1 MEKWLENRSKEGRKM
16 GNLFKIAVRNLRRYK
31 RRTLLTASL
40 VMIGV
45 IFVLLYISV
54 SGSFKN
60 MMVGQITDSMLGHL
74 EVHRKGYLASIDNLP
89 LNLNLNPQAFKKLA
103 DILKGQ
109 PEVEA
114 FSPRI
119 KFGGMFSTFVETTNI
134 RLNGISPDQEFKTI
148 PLLPSRII
156 GGQKTLNKGE
166 ILVPDLLARGM
177 KVNVGDTIVIVATNK
192 DGSVNG
198 KQFKVSGVLESVSG
212 PGGRD
217 GYIHIEDAMET
228 LRMEE
233 MEISEVALRLRDFGQ
248 LNPFSKKLEGLLSGE
263 VNKEGKPIF
272 EVHTW
277 EKLSPF
283 YNIARMID
291 VMSFFIK
298 LMLIAVVLISI
309 MNVMIMAVYERIR
322 EIGTI
327 AAIGTLPGKILS
339 MFLVEGFCLGATGA
353 LAGNIL
359 GIIIILVLNRIGITF
374 DFGLQK
380 GLVLSAT
387 IAPGDVLM
395 ISLIVILI
403 SVVASLQ
410 PAFKASRM
418 EPIKALRHV

>member
-1 MEKWLENRSKEGRKM
+1 M
-16 GNLFKIAVRNLRRYK
+16 GNLFKIAFRNLLRYK

-40 VMIGV
+40 VTIGV
-45 IFVLLYISV
+45 VFVLLFISI

-60 MMVGQITDSMLGHL
+60 MMVGQMTDSMLGHL

-89 LNLNLNPQAFKKLA
+89 LNLNLKLQAYQKLEG
-103 DILKGQ
+103 ILKQ
-109 PEVEA
+109 EPEVEA

-134 RLNGISPDQEFKTI
+134 RLNGVYPDREFKTV
-148 PLLPSRII
+148 PLLPSRLTN
-156 GGQKTLNKGE
+156 GTKKTLEKGE
-166 ILVPDLLARGM
+166 IWIPELMSKSM
-177 KVNVGDTIVIVATNK
+177 KVNVGDTVVIIATNK

-198 KQFKVSGVLESVSG
+198 KQFKVGGVLESITG

-217 GYIHIEDAMET
+217 GYIHLEDAMEV

-233 MEISEVALRLRDFGQ
+233 MEVSEVAIRLKNFGR
-248 LNPFSKKLEGLLSGE
+248 LHTFSSKLDGLLSGE
-263 VNKEGKPIF
+263 VNKQGNPIY

-291 VMSFFIK
+291 LMAFFIK
-298 LMLIAVVLISI
+298 LMLIAVVLVSI

-339 MFLVEGFCLGATGA
+339 MFVLEGLFLGTMGA
-353 LAGNIL
+353 LAGDLIGL
-359 GIIIILVLNRIGITF
+359 VIILILNRVGITF
-374 DFGLQK
+374 DFGRET

-387 IAPGDVLM
+387 IGPMDVVI
-395 ISLIVILI
+395 ISLIVIFI

-410 PAFKASRM
+410 PAYKASRM

>member
-1 MEKWLENRSKEGRKM
+1 LS
-16 GNLFKIAVRNLRRYK
+16 RYK

-40 VMIGV
+40 VTIGV
-45 IFVLLYISV
+45 VFVLLFISI

-60 MMVGQITDSMLGHL
+60 MMIGQMTDSMLGHL
-74 EVHRKGYLASIDNLP
+74 EIHRKGYLASIDNLP
-89 LNLNLNPQAFKKLA
+89 LNLNLKLQAYQKLEG
-103 DILKGQ
+103 ILKKEA
-109 PEVEA
+109 EVEA

-119 KFGGMFSTFVETTNI
+119 KFGGMFSSFVETTNI
-134 RLNGISPDQEFKTI
+134 RLNGVYPDLEFKTV
-148 PLLPSRII
+148 PLLTSRITK
-156 GGQKTLNKGE
+156 GAKSLNRGE
-166 ILVPDLLARGM
+166 ILIPDLLSTGM
-177 KVNVGDTIVIVATNK
+177 KVNVGDTVVVIATNK

-198 KQFKVSGVLESVSG
+198 KQFKVTGILESVTG

-217 GYIHIEDAMET
+217 GYIHFDDAMDV

-233 MEISEVALRLRDFGQ
+233 MEVSEVAIRLKHFNRLHSFAE
-248 LNPFSKKLEGLLSGE
+248 KLEILLSGE
-263 VNKEGKPIF
+263 VNKQGKPIYD
-272 EVHTW
+272 VSTW

-291 VMSFFIK
+291 VMAFFIK
-298 LMLIAVVLISI
+298 LMLIAVVLVSI

-339 MFLVEGFCLGATGA
+339 MFVLEGLFLGTMGA
-353 LAGNIL
+353 LVGDLI
-359 GIIIILVLNRIGITF
+359 GVIIILILNRVGITF
-374 DFGLQK
+374 DFGRQT

-387 IAPGDVLM
+387 IAPLDVLI
-395 ISLIVILI
+395 ISIIVIFI

-410 PAFKASRM
+410 PAYKASKM

>member
-1 MEKWLENRSKEGRKM
+1 M
-16 GNLFKIAVRNLRRYK
+16 GNLFKIAIRNLRRYK

-40 VMIGV
+40 VTIGV
-45 IFVLLYISV
+45 VFVLLFISI

-60 MMVGQITDSMLGHL
+60 MMIGQMTDSMLGHL

-89 LNLNLNPQAFKKLA
+89 LNLNLKMQAYKKMEG
-103 DILKGQ
+103 ILNQQ

-134 RLNGISPDQEFKTI
+134 RLNGVYPDRELKTV
-148 PLLPSRII
+148 PLLPSRVTN
-156 GGQKTLNKGE
+156 GSNKTLEKGE
-166 ILVPDLLARGM
+166 IWIPELMSKSM
-177 KVNVGDTIVIVATNK
+177 KVNIGDTVVIVATNK

-198 KQFKVSGVLESVSG
+198 KQFKVSGVLESITG

-233 MEISEVALRLRDFGQ
+233 MEISEVAIRLKDFSR
-248 LNPFSKKLEGLLSGE
+248 LHTFSDKLEGILSE
-263 VNKEGKPIF
+263 EMNKQGKPIY

-339 MFLVEGFCLGATGA
+339 MFLVEGFCLGAMGA
-353 LAGNIL
+353 VAGNIL
-359 GIIIILVLNRIGITF
+359 GIVIILILNRFGITF
-374 DFGLQK
+374 DFGRQT
-380 GLVLSAT
+380 GLVLHAT
-387 IAPGDVLM
+387 IASSDVLV
-395 ISLIVILI
+395 ISLIVIFI

-418 EPIKALRHV
+418 EPINALRHV

>member
-1 MEKWLENRSKEGRKM
+1 MS
-16 GNLFKIAVRNLRRYK
+16 NLSKIAIRNLLRYK

-40 VMIGV
+40 VTIGV
-45 IFVLLYISV
+45 VFVLLFISI

-60 MMVGQITDSMLGHL
+60 MMIGQMTDSMLGHL

-89 LNLNLNPQAFKKLA
+89 LNLNLKLQAYQKLEG
-103 DILKGQ
+103 ILKQQ

-134 RLNGISPDQEFKTI
+134 RLNGVYPDQEFKTV
-148 PLLPSRII
+148 PLLPSRLTN
-156 GGQKTLNKGE
+156 GTKKTLEKGE
-166 ILVPDLLARGM
+166 IWIPDLMSKSM
-177 KVNVGDTIVIVATNK
+177 KVNLGDMVVIIATNK

-198 KQFKVSGVLESVSG
+198 KQFKVSGVLESVTG

-217 GYIHIEDAMET
+217 GYIHLEDAMEV
-228 LRMEE
+228 LRMGE
-233 MEISEVALRLRDFGQ
+233 MEVSEVAIRLKNFGQ
-248 LNPFSKKLEGLLSGE
+248 LHAFSDKLEGLLSGE
-263 VNKEGKPIF
+263 VNKQGKPIF

-291 VMSFFIK
+291 VMAFFIK
-298 LMLIAVVLISI
+298 LMLIAVVLVSI

-339 MFLVEGFCLGATGA
+339 MFVLEGLFLGTMGA
-353 LAGNIL
+353 LAGDLIGL
-359 GIIIILVLNRIGITF
+359 VIILILNRVGITF
-374 DFGLQK
+374 DFGRQT

-387 IAPGDVLM
+387 IAPSDVLM
-395 ISLIVILI
+395 ISVIVIFI

-410 PAFKASRM
+410 PAYKASKM

>member
-1 MEKWLENRSKEGRKM
+1 M
-16 GNLFKIAVRNLRRYK
+16 GNLFKIAIRNLRRYK

-40 VMIGV
+40 VTIGV
-45 IFVLLYISV
+45 VFVLLFISI

-60 MMVGQITDSMLGHL
+60 MMIGQMTDSMLGHL

-89 LNLNLNPQAFKKLA
+89 LNLNLKMQAYKKMEG
-103 DILKGQ
+103 ILNQQ

-134 RLNGISPDQEFKTI
+134 RLNGVYPDREFKAV
-148 PLLPSRII
+148 PLLPSRVTN
-156 GGQKTLNKGE
+156 GGGKSLEKGE
-166 ILVPDLLARGM
+166 IWIPELMSKSM
-177 KVNVGDTIVIVATNK
+177 KVNVGDTVVIIATNK

-198 KQFKVSGVLESVSG
+198 KQFKVAGVLESITG

-217 GYIHIEDAMET
+217 GYIHIEDAMEV

-233 MEISEVALRLRDFGQ
+233 MEVSEVAIRLKDFSR
-248 LNPFSKKLEGLLSGE
+248 LHSFSDKLEGLLSGE
-263 VNKEGKPIF
+263 LNKQGKPIY

-291 VMSFFIK
+291 IMAFFIK
-298 LMLIAVVLISI
+298 LMLIAIVLTSI

-339 MFLVEGFCLGATGA
+339 MFVVEGFSLGLLGVI
-353 LAGNIL
+353 AGNVL
-359 GIIIILVLNRIGITF
+359 GMIIIVIVNLSKITF
-374 DFGLQK
+374 SFGRQT
-380 GLVLSAT
+380 GLILSAKV
-387 IAPGDVLM
+387 APMDMLVV
-395 ISLIVILI
+395 SLIVIVI
-403 SVVASLQ
+403 SVIASLQ

>member
-1 MEKWLENRSKEGRKM
+1 M
-16 GNLFKIAVRNLRRYK
+16 GNLFKIAFRNLLRYK

-40 VMIGV
+40 VTIGV
-45 IFVLLYISV
+45 VFVLLFISI

-60 MMVGQITDSMLGHL
+60 MMVGQMTDSMLGHL

-89 LNLNLNPQAFKKLA
+89 LNLNLKLQAYQKLEG
-103 DILKGQ
+103 ILKQQ

-134 RLNGISPDQEFKTI
+134 RLNGVYPDAEFKTV
-148 PLLPSRII
+148 PLLTSRITK
-156 GGQKTLNKGE
+156 GAKALNKGE
-166 ILVPDLLARGM
+166 ILIPDLLSTGM
-177 KVNVGDTIVIVATNK
+177 KVNVGDTVVVVATNK

-198 KQFKVSGVLESVSG
+198 KQFKVGGVLESITG

-217 GYIHIEDAMET
+217 GYIHIEDAKEV

-233 MEISEVALRLRDFGQ
+233 MEISEVAIRLKNFGQ
-248 LNPFSKKLEGLLSGE
+248 LHAFSDKLEKLLSGE
-263 VNKEGKPIF
+263 VNKQGKPIYD
-272 EVHTW
+272 VSTW

-291 VMSFFIK
+291 VMAFFIK
-298 LMLIAVVLISI
+298 LMLIAVVLVSI

-339 MFLVEGFCLGATGA
+339 MFVLEGLFLGTIGA
-353 LAGNIL
+353 LAGDLIGLIVIL
-359 GIIIILVLNRIGITF
+359 ILNRVGITF
-374 DFGLQK
+374 DFGRQT

-387 IAPGDVLM
+387 IAPSDVLM
-395 ISLIVILI
+395 ISMIVIFI
-403 SVVASLQ
+403 SVVGSLQ

>member
-1 MEKWLENRSKEGRKM
+1 MR
-16 GNLFKIAVRNLRRYK
+16 NLSKIAIRNLSRYK

-40 VMIGV
+40 VTIGV
-45 IFVLLYISV
+45 VFVLLFISI

-60 MMVGQITDSMLGHL
+60 MMVGQMTDSMLGHL

-89 LNLNLNPQAFKKLA
+89 LNLNLKLQAYRKLEE
-103 DILKGQ
+103 ILKQQ

-134 RLNGISPDQEFKTI
+134 RLNGVYPDPEFKTV
-148 PLLPSRII
+148 PLLTSRITK
-156 GGQKTLNKGE
+156 GAKTLNKGE
-166 ILVPDLLARGM
+166 ILIPDLLSTGM
-177 KVNVGDTIVIVATNK
+177 KVNVGDTVVVIATNK

-217 GYIHIEDAMET
+217 GYIHFDDAMDV

-233 MEISEVALRLRDFGQ
+233 MEVSEVAIRLKHFNRLHSFAE
-248 LNPFSKKLEGLLSGE
+248 KLESLLSGE
-263 VNKEGKPIF
+263 VNKQRKPIYD
-272 EVHTW
+272 VSTW

-298 LMLIAVVLISI
+298 LMLIAVVLVSI

-339 MFLVEGFCLGATGA
+339 MFVLEGLFLGTMGA
-353 LAGNIL
+353 LAGDLIGLIVIL
-359 GIIIILVLNRIGITF
+359 ILNRVGITF
-374 DFGLQK
+374 DFGRQT
-380 GLVLSAT
+380 GLVLSTT
-387 IAPGDVLM
+387 IGPMDVLM
-395 ISLIVILI
+395 ISIIVIFI

-410 PAFKASRM
+410 PAYKASKM
-418 EPIKALRHV
+418 EPIIALRHV

>member
-1 MEKWLENRSKEGRKM
+1 MR
-16 GNLFKIAVRNLRRYK
+16 NLFKIAIRNLLRYK

-40 VMIGV
+40 VTIGV
-45 IFVLLYISV
+45 VFVLLFISI

-60 MMVGQITDSMLGHL
+60 MMIGQMTDSMLGHL

-89 LNLNLNPQAFKKLA
+89 LNLNLRAQAYKKL
-103 DILKGQ
+103 DDLLSKQ
-109 PEVEA
+109 SEVEA

-134 RLNGISPDQEFKTI
+134 RLNGVYPDREFKTV
-148 PLLPSRII
+148 PLLPSRVTN
-156 GGQKTLNKGE
+156 GGGKSLEKGDIWIPE
-166 ILVPDLLARGM
+166 LMSKSM
-177 KVNVGDTIVIVATNK
+177 KVNIGDTVVIIATNK

-198 KQFKVSGVLESVSG
+198 KQFKVAGVLESITG

-217 GYIHIEDAMET
+217 GYIHIEDAKEV
-228 LRMEE
+228 LRLEE
-233 MEISEVALRLRDFGQ
+233 LEISEVAIRLKNFGK
-248 LNPFSKKLEGLLSGE
+248 LNSFSEKLEGLLSGE
-263 VNKEGKPIF
+263 LNKQGKPVF

-291 VMSFFIK
+291 MMSFFIK

-339 MFLVEGFCLGATGA
+339 MFVVEGFSLGAMGA
-353 LAGNIL
+353 IAGDIL
-359 GIIIILVLNRIGITF
+359 GLIIIVLLNHFKLTF
-374 DFGLQK
+374 DFGRQT
-380 GLVLSAT
+380 GLILSPT
-387 IAPGDVLM
+387 IAPADVL
-395 ISLIVILI
+395 ITSAIVIFI
-403 SVVASLQ
+403 SVIASLQ
-410 PAFKASRM
+410 PAFRASRM

>member
-1 MEKWLENRSKEGRKM
+1 MR
-16 GNLFKIAVRNLRRYK
+16 NLSKIAIRNLSRYK

-40 VMIGV
+40 VTIGV
-45 IFVLLYISV
+45 VFVLLFISI

-60 MMVGQITDSMLGHL
+60 MMVGQMTDSMLGHL

-89 LNLNLNPQAFKKLA
+89 LNLNFQLPAYQKLEG
-103 DILKGQ
+103 ILKQQ

-134 RLNGISPDQEFKTI
+134 RLNGVYPDPEFKTV
-148 PLLPSRII
+148 PLLTSRITK
-156 GGQKTLNKGE
+156 GTKTLNKGE
-166 ILVPDLLARGM
+166 ILIPDLLSTGM
-177 KVNVGDTIVIVATNK
+177 KVNVGDTVVVIATNK

-198 KQFKVSGVLESVSG
+198 KQFKVAGILESVTG

-217 GYIHIEDAMET
+217 GYIHFDDAMDV

-233 MEISEVALRLRDFGQ
+233 MEVSEVAIRLKHFNRLHSFAE
-248 LNPFSKKLEGLLSGE
+248 KLESLLSGE
-263 VNKEGKPIF
+263 VNKQGKPIYD
-272 EVHTW
+272 VSTW

-291 VMSFFIK
+291 MMAFFIK
-298 LMLIAVVLISI
+298 LMLIAVVLVSI

-339 MFLVEGFCLGATGA
+339 MFVLEGLFLGTMGA
-353 LAGNIL
+353 LAGDLIGLIVIL
-359 GIIIILVLNRIGITF
+359 ILNRVGITF
-374 DFGLQK
+374 DFGRQT
-380 GLVLSAT
+380 GLVLSTT
-387 IAPGDVLM
+387 IGPMDVVI
-395 ISLIVILI
+395 ISVIVIFI

-410 PAFKASRM
+410 PAYKASKM

>member
-1 MEKWLENRSKEGRKM
+1 M
-16 GNLFKIAVRNLRRYK
+16 GNLFKIAFRNLLRYK

-40 VMIGV
+40 VTIGV
-45 IFVLLYISV
+45 VFVLLFISI

-60 MMVGQITDSMLGHL
+60 MMVGQMTDSMLGHL

-89 LNLNLNPQAFKKLA
+89 LNLNLKPQAYQKLEG
-103 DILKGQ
+103 ILKKQ

-134 RLNGISPDQEFKTI
+134 RLNGVYPDLELRAV
-148 PLLPSRII
+148 PLLPTRLTN
-156 GGQKTLNKGE
+156 GTKKTLEKGE
-166 ILVPDLLARGM
+166 IWIPELMSKSM
-177 KVNVGDTIVIVATNK
+177 KVNLGDTVVVIATNK

-198 KQFKVSGVLESVSG
+198 KQFKVAGVLESVTG

-233 MEISEVALRLRDFGQ
+233 MEVSEVALRLKNFGQ
-248 LNPFSKKLEGLLSGE
+248 LNPFSEKLERLLSGE
-263 VNKEGKPIF
+263 VNKEGKPIY

-291 VMSFFIK
+291 LMAFFIK
-298 LMLIAVVLISI
+298 LMLIAVVLVSI

-339 MFLVEGFCLGATGA
+339 MFVLEGLFLGTMGA
-353 LAGNIL
+353 LAGDLIGL
-359 GIIIILVLNRIGITF
+359 IIILILNRVGITF
-374 DFGLQK
+374 DFGRET
-380 GLVLSAT
+380 GLVLSTT
-387 IAPGDVLM
+387 IGPMDVVI
-395 ISLIVILI
+395 ISLIVIFI

-410 PAFKASRM
+410 PAYKASRM

>member
-1 MEKWLENRSKEGRKM
+1 M
-16 GNLFKIAVRNLRRYK
+16 GNIFKIAIRNLRRYK

-40 VMIGV
+40 VTLGV
-45 IFVLLYISV
+45 VFVLIFVSV
-54 SGSFKN
+54 TGSFKS
-60 MMVGQITDSMLGHL
+60 MMIGQMTDSMLGHL

-89 LNLNLNPQAFKKLA
+89 LNLNLKMQAYKKLEG
-103 DILKGQ
+103 ILNQQ

-134 RLNGISPDQEFKTI
+134 RLNGVYPDRELKAV
-148 PLLPSRII
+148 PLLPSRVTN
-156 GGQKTLNKGE
+156 GGGKSLEKGE
-166 ILVPDLLARGM
+166 IWIPELMSKSM
-177 KVNVGDTIVIVATNK
+177 KVNVGDTVVIIATNK

-198 KQFKVSGVLESVSG
+198 KQFKVAGVLESITG

-217 GYIHIEDAMET
+217 GYIHIEDAMEV

-233 MEISEVALRLRDFGQ
+233 MEVSEVAIRLKDFSH
-248 LNPFSKKLEGLLSGE
+248 LHSFSDKLEGLLSGE
-263 VNKEGKPIF
+263 INKQGKPIY

-291 VMSFFIK
+291 IMAFFIK
-298 LMLIAVVLISI
+298 LMLIAIVLTSI
-309 MNVMIMAVYERIR
+309 MNVMIMAVYERVR

-339 MFLVEGFCLGATGA
+339 MFVVEGFSLGLLGVI
-353 LAGNIL
+353 AGNVL
-359 GIIIILVLNRIGITF
+359 GIIIIIIVNLSKITF
-374 DFGLQK
+374 SFGRQT
-380 GLVLSAT
+380 GLILSAKV
-387 IAPGDVLM
+387 APMDMLVV
-395 ISLIVILI
+395 SLIVIVI
-403 SVVASLQ
+403 SVIASLQ
-410 PAFKASRM
+410 PALKASRM